1 MNRLDMEDVAEI
13 CKASGPAG
21 GPARP
26 RSRSPRR
33 GNGVRRLSIAARW
46 GTMPPLFYV
55 GRLRRVRRRA
65 DCGDGGRMKGPDEHT
80 PRACKRQPR
89 PLQGRRAARQFGSPG
104 ACGSQWRTSLGRCG
118 AISWSAIRAIR
129 GGSIAIG
136 SEVGIAAEPVRAL
149 NAGGRR
155 ARYAAEWRRRP
166 ALRYLGGDMSAQ
178 RDVRSASAGSAPPA
192 GAPTRWHSSDSPPS
206 ASGARS
212 VSRSIR

>member
-33 GNGVRRLSIAARW
+33 GNGARRLSIAARW

-80 PRACKRQPR
+80 PRACKRHPR
-89 PLQGRRAARQFGSPG
+89 PFQGRRAGRQFGSPG
-104 ACGSQWRTSLGRCG
+104 ACGSQWRTSL
-118 AISWSAIRAIR
+118 R
-129 GGSIAIG
+129 GGGRFPEAQSGQSAR
-136 SEVGIAAEPVRAL
+136 VRS
-149 NAGGRR
+149 
-155 ARYAAEWRRRP
+155 RP
-166 ALRYLGGDMSAQ
+166 A
-178 RDVRSASAGSAPPA
+178 P
-192 GAPTRWHSSDSPPS
+192 RWASPPS
-206 ASGARS
+206 GGAGRRYAIL
-212 VSRSIR
+212 VAICRRRGTCDRHRPVRRLRQGRRRDGTVRIHRRAHRARGR